1 MIATCNFRKNIVGLK
16 ADIEKAFLMVGI
28 QDDQRDFLRFLW
40 FDDPSLENPK
50 IIHLKFT
57 RLRPS
62 PAILG
67 ATIQH
72 HLKLYKQSDPEM
84 FKLLEQSFYVDDLLT
99 GESNDEKALA
109 IYHRAKKLMAEG
121 GFNLRKWKT
130 NSLEL
135 QRAIAESESVTG
147 SNGASRDN
155 KEDDESYAK
164 SNSQGFSANT
174 PIDEDIFVK
183 VLGMN
188 WNTHDDE
195 INLQLCGIVQVS
207 KLTSAH
213 QEIGSQSDSKDI

>member
-1 MIATCNFRKNIVGLK
+1 MIATCNFRKNIVGLT
-16 ADIEKAFLMVGI
+16 ADIGKAFLMVGI

-57 RLRPS
+57 RLVFGLRPS

-130 NSLEL
+130 NSLEREHANRRRHL
-135 QRAIAESESVTG
+135 REGFRNELEY
-147 SNGASRDN
+147 SRRRN
-155 KEDDESYAK
+155 Y
-164 SNSQGFSANT
+164 
-174 PIDEDIFVK
+174 
-183 VLGMN
+183 
-188 WNTHDDE
+188 
-195 INLQLCGIVQVS
+195 LQLCGIVQVC